1 MRCGATILQIFLK
14 RAHFLKRYL
23 HVRLLALV
31 SYLNHIG
38 LVLNCLKEL
47 VMEIRQFFLQSLF
60 FVLSKAT
67 IKDYYSHDNED
78 TGCHRS
84 YILLTMHPQSIC
96 ELHCFRAVFIEIWH
110 VDMCGLQAGTLSR
123 GHKSCSNVWAVLAVI
138 SSGFYCSL
146 KVYISTTAIENELS
160 LFKKKHVL
168 LCRQYW
174 VYLFYLR
181 PRIFQGLIELTTFLL

>member
-1 MRCGATILQIFLK
+1 
-14 RAHFLKRYL
+14 
-23 HVRLLALV
+23 
-31 SYLNHIG
+31 
-38 LVLNCLKEL
+38 
-47 VMEIRQFFLQSLF
+47 MEIRQFFLQSLF

-67 IKDYYSHDNED
+67 IKDHDSHDNED

-123 GHKSCSNVWAVLAVI
+123 GHKSSSNVWAVLAVFFQL
-138 SSGFYCSL
+138 GFIVPWKFIFPPLPSKMNFPCL
-146 KVYISTTAIENELS
+146 
-160 LFKKKHVL
+160 KKKHVHA
-168 LCRQYW
+168 CRQYW

-181 PRIFQGLIELTTFLL
+181 PRIFKTLFQGLIELTTFLL

>member
-1 MRCGATILQIFLK
+1 MRCGATILQKFVK
-14 RAHFLKRYL
+14 SAHFLKRYL

-60 FVLSKAT
+60 FALSKAT

-84 YILLTMHPQSIC
+84 YTLLTMHPQSIC
-96 ELHCFRAVFIEIWH
+96 ELHCFRAVFIETWH

-123 GHKSCSNVWAVLAVI
+123 GHKSSSNVLAVLAGFFSI
-138 SSGFYCSL
+138 GFYCSL

-160 LFKKKHVL
+160 LFKKKT
-168 LCRQYW
+168 C
-174 VYLFYLR
+174 
-181 PRIFQGLIELTTFLL
+181 PRM